1 MRDSEQGQWRT
12 HSHANH
18 GTALTRLPLRIV
30 RIPRCALGSPTT
42 PSFLGLFGTP
52 IRMLTT
58 GGPASDTGS
67 LMLVEVQRIILPSL
81 LSLCCLLLQY
91 VPLVR
96 AKSLLLR
103 LVLSLPS
110 PSFLPTPPFSSCL
123 DTFLFVFFGQDQK

>member
-67 LMLVEVQRIILPSL
+67 LMLVEVQRIILPPL
-81 LSLCCLLLQY
+81 LSLCCLLLCPSGPSQ
-91 VPLVR
+91 VFASSAGPFP
-96 AKSLLLR
+96 
-103 LVLSLPS
+103 SLP
-110 PSFLPTPPFSSCL
+110 FLSSCL